1 MFLQEHNEENCVGL
15 NTRKLW
21 ICKMLKFVKLSLLL
35 LIVSPFANAA
45 LPSLIEGKVMP
56 SLASMV
62 DKVKPGVV
70 NISTTSKSRNAQS
83 NPLLNDPFFRY
94 FFGAPQQQQQQRQL
108 ESRPQSLG
116 TGVIIDA
123 DKGLIITNHHVIEGA
138 DQINIKLNDG
148 REVVAELIGAD
159 ADVDVALLKIKA
171 KNLNALSM
179 VDSDKVRVGDF
190 VVAVGNP
197 YGLNQTVTSGIV
209 SALGRSGLGIE
220 DYENFIQTDASIN
233 PGNSGGALVDLNG
246 NLIGMNT
253 AIIAPGGS
261 GGNVGIGFAIPIN
274 MVRQVVE
281 QLIEFGEVRRGRLG
295 IAIQNLSSELAQ
307 AFDIPSNKG
316 VVIANVDDGSPA
328 SKAGIEIGDVLIE
341 VNGREVANAT
351 DLRNIIGMLRVG
363 VDVDLKIIRDGNEKT
378 VTATIKETRQQK
390 IDGQRYSKRLAGA
403 LLGEVEDDSK
413 RKQTYLYVF
422 DVKQGS
428 AAWHGRLRK
437 GDLILSVNKR
447 KVSNID
453 DLSKLIRSKEAPLL
467 LNIQRGREAFF
478 VLMK

>member
-1 MFLQEHNEENCVGL
+1 MY
-15 NTRKLW
+15 R
-21 ICKMLKFVKLSLLL
+21 FVSLSLLL
-35 LIVSPFANAA
+35 FVMSPLANAA
-45 LPSLIEGKVMP
+45 LPDIVEGKSIP
-56 SLASMV
+56 SLAPMV
-62 DKVKPGVV
+62 EKVKPAVV
-70 NISTTSKSRNAQS
+70 NISTTSKSRSAQS

-94 FFGAPQQQQQQRQL
+94 FFGTPQQQQRQQQ

-123 DKGLIITNHHVIEGA
+123 KKGFIITNHHVIEGA
-138 DQINIKLNDG
+138 DKIHITLNDG
-148 REVVAELIGAD
+148 REVMAELLGVD

-171 KNLNALSM
+171 DKLTALKM
-179 VDSDKVRVGDF
+179 TNSDKVRVGDF

-246 NLIGMNT
+246 HLIGMNT
-253 AIIAPGGS
+253 AILTPGGS

-274 MVRQVVE
+274 MVRQIVE

-295 IAIQNLSSELAQ
+295 IAIQSLNPELAQ
-307 AFDIPSNKG
+307 AFGIPFNKG

-328 SKAGIEIGDVLIE
+328 SKAGIEVGDVLVE
-341 VNGREVANAT
+341 VNGREVGKAS
-351 DLRNIIGMLRVG
+351 DLRNIIGLLRIG
-363 VDVDLKIIRDGNEKT
+363 DTVDLKVIRDGRAKRLR
-378 VTATIKETRQQK
+378 ATIKETRLQK
-390 IDGQRYSKRLAGA
+390 IDGQRFSKRLAGA
-403 LLGEVEDDSK
+403 LLGVVEDDS
-413 RKQTYLYVF
+413 RAKQTYIYVF
-422 DVKQGS
+422 DVKRES
-428 AAWHGRLRK
+428 AAWYGRLRK
-437 GDLILSVNKR
+437 GDLILSVNKH
-447 KVSNID
+447 KVRSLDELAQVIQ
-453 DLSKLIRSKEAPLL
+453 SKDSPLL

>member
-1 MFLQEHNEENCVGL
+1 MF
-15 NTRKLW
+15 R
-21 ICKMLKFVKLSLLL
+21 FVKLSLFLL
-35 LIVSPFANAA
+35 MFSPLANAGLPSVVEGEA
-45 LPSLIEGKVMP
+45 LPSL
-56 SLASMV
+56 ADMV
-62 DKVKPGVV
+62 DRVKPGVV
-70 NISTTSKSRNAQS
+70 NISTTSKTRSRQS
-83 NPLLNDPFFRY
+83 NPLLNDPFFKY
-94 FFGAPQQQQQQRQL
+94 FFGTPQQQQQRQQ

-123 DKGLIITNHHVIEGA
+123 SKGLIITNHHVIKGA

-148 REVVAELIGAD
+148 REVIAELIGAD

-171 KNLNALSM
+171 DRLTALKM
-179 VDSDKVRVGDF
+179 IDSDKVRVGDF

-295 IAIQNLSSELAQ
+295 IAIQNLSHELAQ
-307 AFDIPSNKG
+307 AFDIPSKKG
-316 VVIANVDDGSPA
+316 VVIANVDKGSPA

-351 DLRNIIGMLRVG
+351 DLKNIIGLLRVG
-363 VDVDLKIIRDGNEKT
+363 VNVDLKVIRDGRIKIL
-378 VTATIKETRQQK
+378 TATIKDTRQQK
-390 IDGQRYSKRLAGA
+390 IDAKRFSKRLAGA
-403 LLGEVEDDSK
+403 MLGVIEDNSSK
-413 RKQTYLYVF
+413 KQTYIYVF
-422 DVKQGS
+422 DVKQNS
-428 AAWHGRLRK
+428 AAWYGRLKK

-447 KVSNID
+447 KVSSLD

-478 VLMK
+478 ILMK

>member
-1 MFLQEHNEENCVGL
+1 MY
-15 NTRKLW
+15 R
-21 ICKMLKFVKLSLLL
+21 FVSLSLLL
-35 LIVSPFANAA
+35 FVMSPLANAA
-45 LPSLIEGKVMP
+45 LPDIVEGKSIP
-56 SLASMV
+56 SLAPMV
-62 DKVKPGVV
+62 EKVKPAVV
-70 NISTTSKSRNAQS
+70 NISTTSKSRSAQS

-94 FFGAPQQQQQQRQL
+94 FFGTPQQQPRQQQ

-123 DKGLIITNHHVIEGA
+123 KKGFIITNHHVIEGA
-138 DQINIKLNDG
+138 DKIHVTLNDG
-148 REVVAELIGAD
+148 REVMAELLGVD

-171 KNLNALSM
+171 DKLTALKM
-179 VDSDKVRVGDF
+179 TNSDKVRVGDF

-246 NLIGMNT
+246 HLIGMNT
-253 AIIAPGGS
+253 AILTPGGS

-274 MVRQVVE
+274 MVRQIVE

-295 IAIQNLSSELAQ
+295 IAIQSLNPELAQ
-307 AFDIPSNKG
+307 AFGIPFNKG

-328 SKAGIEIGDVLIE
+328 SKAGIEVGDVLVE
-341 VNGREVANAT
+341 VNGRAIGKAS
-351 DLRNIIGMLRVG
+351 DLRNIIGLLRIG
-363 VDVDLKIIRDGNEKT
+363 DEVDLKVIRDGREKRLRA
-378 VTATIKETRQQK
+378 VIKETRQQK
-390 IDGQRYSKRLAGA
+390 IDGQRFSKRLAGA
-403 LLGEVEDDSK
+403 LLGIVEDDS
-413 RKQTYLYVF
+413 RAKQTYIYVF
-422 DVKQGS
+422 DVKRES
-428 AAWHGRLRK
+428 AAWYGRLRK
-437 GDLILSVNKR
+437 GDLILSVNKH
-447 KVSNID
+447 KVRSLDELAQVIQ
-453 DLSKLIRSKEAPLL
+453 SKDAPLL

>member
-1 MFLQEHNEENCVGL
+1 MV
-15 NTRKLW
+15 R
-21 ICKMLKFVKLSLLL
+21 FVKYTLLL
-35 LIVSPFANAA
+35 LAFSPLANAA
-45 LPSLIEGKVMP
+45 LPNLVTGKALP
-56 SLASMV
+56 SLAPMIET
-62 DKVKPGVV
+62 VKPGVV
-70 NISTTSKSRNAQS
+70 NISTTSKRHSAQS

-94 FFGAPQQQQQQRQL
+94 FFGVPQQQQQQQQ

-138 DQINIKLNDG
+138 DKIQIKLNDG
-148 REVVAELIGAD
+148 REVFAELIGSD

-171 KNLNALSM
+171 NKLTALKM
-179 VDSDKVRVGDF
+179 IDSENVKVGDF

-246 NLIGMNT
+246 HLIGMNT
-253 AIIAPGGS
+253 AILAPGGS

-295 IAIQNLSSELAQ
+295 ISIQSLSRELAE
-307 AFDIPSNKG
+307 AFNIPSNKG
-316 VVIANVDDGSPA
+316 VVIANVDKDSPA
-328 SKAGIEIGDVLIE
+328 EKAGIKTGDVLIE
-341 VNGREVANAT
+341 VNSRQVANASE
-351 DLRNIIGMLRVG
+351 LRNIIGLLRVG
-363 VDVDLKIIRDGNEKT
+363 VDVELTVIRDGREKT
-378 VTATIKETRQQK
+378 LTATIKETKQQQV
-390 IDGQRYSKRLAGA
+390 DGQRYSKRLAGA
-403 LLGEVEDDSK
+403 LLGTVEDDSPA
-413 RKQTYLYVF
+413 KQTYVF
-422 DVKQGS
+422 VHDVKQGS
-428 AAWHGRLRK
+428 AAWYGRLRK
-437 GDLILSVNKR
+437 GDLILSVNKHR
-447 KVSNID
+447 ISSLD
-453 DLSKLIRSKEAPLL
+453 DLSKLIKNKEAPLL
-467 LNIQRGREAFF
+467 LNVQRGREAFF

>member
-1 MFLQEHNEENCVGL
+1 MY
-15 NTRKLW
+15 R
-21 ICKMLKFVKLSLLL
+21 FVSLSLLL
-35 LIVSPFANAA
+35 FVMSPLANAA
-45 LPSLIEGKVMP
+45 LPDIVEGKSIP
-56 SLASMV
+56 SLAPMV
-62 DKVKPGVV
+62 EKVKPAVV
-70 NISTTSKSRNAQS
+70 NISTTSKSRSAQS

-94 FFGAPQQQQQQRQL
+94 FFGTPQQQQRQQQ

-123 DKGLIITNHHVIEGA
+123 KKGFIITNHHVIEGA
-138 DQINIKLNDG
+138 DKIHITLNDG
-148 REVVAELIGAD
+148 REVMAELLGVD

-171 KNLNALSM
+171 DKLTALKM
-179 VDSDKVRVGDF
+179 TNSDKVRVGDF

-246 NLIGMNT
+246 HLIGMNT
-253 AIIAPGGS
+253 AILTPGGS

-274 MVRQVVE
+274 MVRQIVE

-295 IAIQNLSSELAQ
+295 IAIQSLNPELAQ
-307 AFDIPSNKG
+307 AFGIPFNKG

-328 SKAGIEIGDVLIE
+328 SKAGIEVGDVLVE
-341 VNGREVANAT
+341 VNGREVGKAS
-351 DLRNIIGMLRVG
+351 DLRNIIGLLRIG
-363 VDVDLKIIRDGNEKT
+363 DTVDLKVIRDGRAKRLR
-378 VTATIKETRQQK
+378 ATIKETRLQK
-390 IDGQRYSKRLAGA
+390 IDGQRFSKRLAGA
-403 LLGEVEDDSK
+403 LLGVVEDDS
-413 RKQTYLYVF
+413 RAKQTYIYVF
-422 DVKQGS
+422 DVKRES
-428 AAWHGRLRK
+428 AAWYGRLRK
-437 GDLILSVNKR
+437 GDLILSVNKH
-447 KVSNID
+447 KVRSLDELAQVIQ
-453 DLSKLIRSKEAPLL
+453 SKDAPLL

>member
-1 MFLQEHNEENCVGL
+1 MF
-15 NTRKLW
+15 R
-21 ICKMLKFVKLSLLL
+21 FVKLSLFLL
-35 LIVSPFANAA
+35 MLSPLANAGLPNVVEGEA
-45 LPSLIEGKVMP
+45 LPSL
-56 SLASMV
+56 ADMV

-70 NISTTSKSRNAQS
+70 NISTTSKSRSRQS
-83 NPLLNDPFFRY
+83 NPLLNDPFFKY
-94 FFGAPQQQQQQRQL
+94 FFGAPQQQQQNQQ

-123 DKGLIITNHHVIEGA
+123 AKGFIITNHHVIKGA
-138 DQINIKLNDG
+138 DKIHIKLNDG

-171 KNLNALSM
+171 DRLTALKM
-179 VDSDKVRVGDF
+179 INSDKVRVGDF

-246 NLIGMNT
+246 HLIGMNT

-295 IAIQNLSSELAQ
+295 IAIQNLTHELAK
-307 AFDIPSNKG
+307 AFDIPSKKG
-316 VVIANVDDGSPA
+316 VVIANVDKGSPA

-351 DLRNIIGMLRVG
+351 DLKNIIGLLRVG
-363 VDVDLKIIRDGNEKT
+363 VDVDLKIIRDGRTKT
-378 VTATIKETRQQK
+378 LTATIKETRQQK
-390 IDGQRYSKRLAGA
+390 IDGKRFSKRLAGA
-403 LLGEVEDDSK
+403 MLGVVEDDSN

-422 DVKQGS
+422 DVKQNS
-428 AAWHGRLRK
+428 AAWYGRLRK

-447 KVSNID
+447 KVSSLD
-453 DLSKLIRSKEAPLL
+453 DLNKLIRNKDAPLL
-467 LNIQRGREAFF
+467 LNVQRGREAFF
-478 VLMK
+478 ILMK

>member
-1 MFLQEHNEENCVGL
+1 MF
-15 NTRKLW
+15 R
-21 ICKMLKFVKLSLLL
+21 FARLSLLL
-35 LIVSPFANAA
+35 LFLSPLANAA
-45 LPSLIEGKVMP
+45 LPNLVEGKVLP
-56 SLASMV
+56 SLAPMV
-62 DKVKPGVV
+62 QKVKPGVV
-70 NISTTSKSRNAQS
+70 NISTTSKIRNAQS

-94 FFGAPQQQQQQRQL
+94 FFGTPQQQQQRQQ

-123 DKGLIITNHHVIEGA
+123 DKGLIITNQHVIEGA

-148 REVVAELIGAD
+148 REVVAELIGSD

-171 KNLNALSM
+171 NNLTALRM
-179 VDSDKVRVGDF
+179 TNSDKVRVGDF

-246 NLIGMNT
+246 HLIGMNT

-274 MVRQVVE
+274 MVLQVVE

-295 IAIQNLSSELAQ
+295 IAIQNLSHELAK

-316 VVIANVDDGSPA
+316 VVIANVDDNSPA
-328 SKAGIEIGDVLIE
+328 SNAGIQIGDVLIE

-351 DLRNIIGMLRVG
+351 DLRNIIGLLRVG
-363 VDVDLKIIRDGNEKT
+363 VTVDLKVIRDGNEKIL
-378 VTATIKETRQQK
+378 TATIKETRQQQ

-403 LLGEVEDDSK
+403 LLGVVEDDSR

-447 KVSNID
+447 KVSSLD

-467 LNIQRGREAFF
+467 LNVQRGREAFF

>member
-1 MFLQEHNEENCVGL
+1 MF
-15 NTRKLW
+15 R
-21 ICKMLKFVKLSLLL
+21 FVKLSLLFL
-35 LIVSPFANAA
+35 MLSPLANAA
-45 LPSLIEGKVMP
+45 LPNLVEGKVLP
-56 SLASMV
+56 SLAPMV
-62 DKVKPGVV
+62 EKIKPGVV
-70 NISTTSKSRNAQS
+70 NISTTSKIRSVQS
-83 NPLLNDPFFRY
+83 NPLLDDPFFRY
-94 FFGAPQQQQQQRQL
+94 FFGVPQQQQQRQQ

-123 DKGLIITNHHVIEGA
+123 DKGFIITNQHVIEGA

-171 KNLNALSM
+171 DKLTALKM
-179 VDSDKVRVGDF
+179 INSDNVRVGDF

-274 MVRQVVE
+274 MVIQVVE

-295 IAIQNLSSELAQ
+295 IAIQNLSRELAK

-316 VVIANVDDGSPA
+316 VVIANVDDNSPA
-328 SKAGIEIGDVLIE
+328 SNAGIKVGDVLIE

-363 VDVDLKIIRDGNEKT
+363 VTVDLKIIRDGNEKT
-378 VTATIKETRQQK
+378 LTATIKETRQQQ
-390 IDGQRYSKRLAGA
+390 IDGQRYSKKLAGA
-403 LLGEVEDDSK
+403 LLGVVEDDSR

-428 AAWHGRLRK
+428 AAWYGRLRK

-447 KVSNID
+447 KVSSLD
-453 DLSKLIRSKEAPLL
+453 DLSKLIRNKEAPLL
-467 LNIQRGREAFF
+467 LNVQRGREAFF
-478 VLMK
+478 ILMK